1 MGSNVDIREYHRRVA
16 GRLRSL
22 LAIARASDGFKAQL
36 ARKIEKHER
45 LARVFTGGASRRLA
59 GAGGK

>member
-16 GRLRSL
+16 GRLRSM

-36 ARKIEKHER
+36 VRKIEKHER
-45 LARVFTGGASRRLA
+45 LARVF
-59 GAGGK
+59 AGGSLSAAGRRWG